1 VVRIS
6 DTWLR
11 RRTTVGGWVARH
23 WSGRVLHSRE
33 RGRESEIGFLFVFV
47 CVCMYV
53 LELSRG
59 FFSVRSSFVNTVF

>member
-47 CVCMYV
+47 CMFWNCRGGSFLCGQV
-53 LELSRG
+53 LSTQ
-59 FFSVRSSFVNTVF
+59 FSKV